1 VVEDWTRW
9 LGGSVAEKLPP
20 LSVCCH
26 NFNFN
31 LGFVDSSILPSI
43 FDFCL
48 ADGAQEIEG
57 GGRTDPTSIRQF
69 VDSSLILRFF
79 DFCLG
84 VQVKGKNSLS
94 VNQS

>member
-1 VVEDWTRW
+1 
-9 LGGSVAEKLPP
+9 
-20 LSVCCH
+20 
-26 NFNFN
+26 

-57 GGRTDPTSIRQF
+57 GGQTDPTSIRQF
-69 VDSSLILRFF
+69 VDSLLILRFF

-84 VQVKGKNSLS
+84 VPVKGKNSLS